1 MFARARLRVSPLL
14 LLQNPTVRLLPGA
27 GRPARQS
34 VLLLR
39 GILLLISGMLFAQAP
54 TGQVDG
60 TVYDE
65 SGAIVANAIVK
76 LVARDTGAT
85 RTEKTNAE
93 GLFSFPSLQS
103 GPYELRCEAPGF
115 RVILRAVTV
124 ETGQIATVDMH
135 MEVGSAKEVVTVETA
150 SAQIE
155 YDTHAID
162 GVIERKY
169 IDSLPL
175 NGRSFLQL
183 AAVEPGI
190 TVSAGALGQYNRQ
203 FDVNILG
210 QGSETVRITVDGA
223 TVNDSV
229 TGGTQQNFSQD
240 VVQEFQVSM
249 LNFDLST
256 GITGSGAVN
265 VVTRGGTNDFHG
277 SAFFF
282 YRDHNLSAYPY
293 LARDPN
299 NPSPYFVRRQ
309 PGVQVGGPVVK
320 NRLFFFGSY
329 EHSSQTSV
337 DSAIPS
343 NPLFAK
349 FGDNTPSPYHGNL
362 IGGRIDYTIN
372 SRNNFFLRY
381 SHDGNK
387 AYAPSGG
394 GTQPSNW
401 AVNQNFADSA
411 VASWVSSL
419 RPTLVNEFR
428 YSLTYW
434 DNTKNPPTASVCP
447 PPCIGLGGPQFSID
461 GINNLQ
467 FGNDASNTPQSRT
480 LTRHIFA
487 DNLTWSHGAHH
498 IKFGGEWEYQRGTG
512 TYAYAE
518 PGGVVLYS
526 PQEVAQSNAFYQSIG
541 VPLQIPIPSSFN
553 TLQDILQL
561 PVAGFATGVGDINQP
576 PSYNRG
582 NADHNNRLHFYAQD
596 TWKISPRFT
605 LNMGLAY
612 SYETVLLNHDLTKP
626 AYLEPLVGAAG
637 LGPEYHMPHNF
648 TPMLGFNW
656 APGHDNKTV
665 IRGGGGIYYDTM
677 NIEVRLLERAA
688 IGPLGT
694 GRVLLQDNVFYSQI
708 AQQFGF
714 ADLFNTL
721 GIGNLQTVAAPFT
734 GADLVAVLPA
744 LRTGVAQALHQN
756 PTNTDLTIRN
766 INVFKTA
773 PGLDMFT
780 RDFRTPYSE
789 HASLGVQRQ
798 LTGNMVLSADF
809 VFRHFL
815 HQRIRNTDFNH
826 YNSVRGPVI
835 PACVGAQAQDPF
847 AECSLGRMD
856 FNVAGARTSYKA
868 LLMKLDKRFSRRYQ
882 FTASYAYQRGYGYN
896 GLINDSNWFASNGP
910 QLNHHILNLA
920 GVIDLPWGFQISG
933 ISAFQSRGPF
943 EPSIPGIDL
952 DGNGLNGVPLPGAGY
967 NQFGV
972 NYTSGDLIKYVNQFN
987 QNYAGKLTPRN
998 QKIPFITLPSK
1009 FNLGQSFH
1017 SQDFRVTKTF
1027 NLFSERWKFL
1037 VLGEV
1042 FNAFNLANVG
1052 GMSGNLTDSG
1062 FGLPTSRFS
1071 NVFGTGG
1078 PRAFQFGAKLNF

>member
-1 MFARARLRVSPLL
+1 METSRACLLAGCALL
-14 LLQNPTVRLLPGA
+14 LTA
-27 GRPARQS
+27 G
-34 VLLLR
+34 LLR
-39 GILLLISGMLFAQAP
+39 SQAP
-54 TGQVDG
+54 TGQINGSVL
-60 TVYDE
+60 DE
-65 SGAIVANAIVK
+65 SGA
-76 LVARDTGAT
+76 LVPDAVLTLTNRGTGAM
-85 RTEKTNAE
+85 RTDKSNHE

-103 GPYELRCEAPGF
+103 GNYELRSTATGF
-115 RVILRAVTV
+115 RVLVRPVTV
-124 ETGQIATVDMH
+124 ETGQVVTVQMQ
-135 MEVGSAKEVVTVETA
+135 MQVGASKEVVTVEAA
-150 SAQIE
+150 SAQVE
-155 YDTHAID
+155 YDSHTID
-162 GVIERKY
+162 GVVERKY

-183 AAVEPGI
+183 AMIEPGV

-229 TGGTQQNFSQD
+229 TGGTQQNFSQE

-265 VVTRGGTNDFHG
+265 VVTRGGTNDIHG
-277 SAFFF
+277 TGYFF

-293 LARDPN
+293 LARDPS
-299 NPSPYFVRRQ
+299 NPDPYFVRRQ
-309 PGVQVGGPVVK
+309 PGVQIGGPIKK
-320 NRLFFFGSY
+320 NKLFFFGSY
-329 EHSSQTSV
+329 EHTAQTSV

-362 IGGRIDYTIN
+362 VGGRVDWALN
-372 SRNNFFLRY
+372 SSNSVFVRY
-381 SHDGNK
+381 SHDGNN

-401 AVNQNFADSA
+401 AVNKNFADSA
-411 VASWVSSL
+411 VASWISSIK
-419 RPTLVNEFR
+419 PTLVNEFR

-434 DNTKNPPTASVCP
+434 DNTKNPPTATVCP

-461 GINNLQ
+461 GINNFQ
-467 FGNDASNTPQSRT
+467 IGNDANNTPQSRN

-487 DNLTWSHGAHH
+487 DNMTWSRGSHR
-498 IKFGGEWEYQRGTG
+498 IKFGGEWENQKGDG

-518 PGGVVLYS
+518 PAGVVLYS
-526 PQEVAQSNAFYQSIG
+526 PEEVAQSNEFYQSIG
-541 VPLQIPIPSSFN
+541 VPLQIQIPSTFN
-553 TLQDILQL
+553 TLSDILQL

-576 PSYNRG
+576 PSYHRNI
-582 NADHNNRLHFYAQD
+582 AEVNNRFHFYAQD
-596 TWKISPRFT
+596 TWKIRPRFT
-605 LNMGLAY
+605 LNYGLAY
-612 SYETVLLNHDLTKP
+612 SYETFLLNHDLTKP
-626 AYLEPLVGAAG
+626 AYLEPILGANG
-637 LGPEYHMPHNF
+637 LGPEEHMPHNF

-656 APGHDNKTV
+656 SPGKDNKTV

-694 GRVLLQDNVFYSQI
+694 GRVLLSDNVFYSDISQL
-708 AQQFGF
+708 FGF
-714 ADLFNTL
+714 ADLFNAL
-721 GIGNLQTVAAPFT
+721 GITNLQTIASPFT
-734 GADLVAVLPA
+734 GAELQGILPVLRA
-744 LRTGVAQALHQN
+744 GAAQTLHQN
-756 PTNTDLTIRN
+756 PNNTDLTLRN
-766 INVFKTA
+766 INVFKAA

-789 HASLGVQRQ
+789 HASVGVQHQ
-798 LTGNMVLSADF
+798 LSNDMVISADF
-809 VFRHFL
+809 VFRQFM
-815 HQRIRNTDFNH
+815 HQRIRNTDLNH
-826 YNSVRGPVI
+826 YNSIQGPVI
-835 PACVGAQAQDPF
+835 PACTGTEAQDPL
-847 AECSLGRMD
+847 AECSQGRMD
-856 FNVAGARTSYKA
+856 FNVSGARSNYKG
-868 LLMKLDKRFSRRYQ
+868 LLVKLDKRFSRRFQ
-882 FTASYAYQRGYGYN
+882 FTTSYAYQRAWGYN

-910 QLNHHILNLA
+910 QIGHHLLNVA
-920 GVIDLPWGFQISG
+920 GVVELPKGFQISL

-952 DGNGLNGVPLPGAGY
+952 DGNGMNGVPLPGAGY

-972 NYTSGDLIKYVNQFN
+972 NYGSADLIKYVNAFN
-987 QNYAGKLTPRN
+987 QQYAGKLTPLN
-998 QKIPFITLPSK
+998 QKIPFLTLPSK
-1009 FNLGQSFH
+1009 FDLGEPFN

-1027 NLFSERWKFL
+1027 NLSSERWRFL
-1037 VLGEV
+1037 IMGEV

-1062 FGLPTSRFS
+1062 FGLPTTRFS
-1071 NVFGTGG
+1071 SIFGSGG
-1078 PRAFQFGAKLNF
+1078 PRAFQFGARLVF